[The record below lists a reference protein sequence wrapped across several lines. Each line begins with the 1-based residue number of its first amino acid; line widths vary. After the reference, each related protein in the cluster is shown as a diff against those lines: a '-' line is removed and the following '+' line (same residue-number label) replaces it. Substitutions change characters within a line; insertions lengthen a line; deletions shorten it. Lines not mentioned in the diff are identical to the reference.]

1 LLTYGPHRHV
11 IIFFKAGGER
21 TSRTTSAF
29 FSFFAIPLDLIPD
42 DLRHHLTSRLIL
54 LKPHS
59 PLRNIPQTTHTES
72 PQAARNRARTA
83 AETEQLRWWFRPTPN
98 RPWPL
103 SSANLFIYFLRIS
116 ETWFC
121 EFWCTRALPPSSTTT
136 SVRGRNIGELF
147 REQHITSTSAT
158 APTQPYESPD
168 LIGIVPWPQFVVE
181 SRERDL
187 PAPWP
192 HLF

>member
-1 LLTYGPHRHV
+1 MPTHGRVRARPERQSTQRTGQRQCPRFLFYVLMSGPHRHV

-83 AETEQLRWWFRPTPN
+83 AETEQLR
-98 RPWPL
+98 
-103 SSANLFIYFLRIS
+103 
-116 ETWFC
+116 
-121 EFWCTRALPPSSTTT
+121 
-136 SVRGRNIGELF
+136 
-147 REQHITSTSAT
+147 
-158 APTQPYESPD
+158 
-168 LIGIVPWPQFVVE
+168 
-181 SRERDL
+181 
-187 PAPWP
+187 
-192 HLF
+192 